1 MLMSIREKAQG
12 WIAWVIV
19 ILISIPFALFGIQEY
34 LGADSDPVVAEVA
47 GVDIKRSQLDEQLRE
62 LRQNMRDRLGSAY
75 RAEMFEGPL
84 VERQTLGRMLTQAV
98 VEEAAAD
105 WNLRASDQQV
115 VNYIHQIP
123 GLQTD
128 GRFDQA
134 LYESA
139 VRSRG
144 MSSAGFE
151 ELVRQE
157 IVLQQFQAGVM
168 DSAWETQ
175 STLRERVR
183 LNEQKRDVDVVV
195 FKAADFKDPAKLS
208 QQQIADFYEKNKS
221 NYVVPERVKLSYVR
235 LSPDVLTG
243 TVTVSDDELRD
254 FYEQNRDQ
262 FVAPEERKM
271 RHILLTATPE
281 NEAQQLAAA
290 EKLVSELNAGGDFA
304 ALAKKHSEDPGSADL
319 GGDLGWVS
327 RGVMV
332 PEFEDAG
339 FALNKNVISEPVKS
353 QFGYH
358 VIQVTDIRGGNAD
371 FNSQKEKVAK
381 AYRQRQADDLFYN
394 QYERLADLAY
404 ETPDSLLPAAEALGL
419 KVKQTEWVSREGKL
433 PAEINQAKVLNAAFS
448 EDVLQRGNNSE
459 VIELGPTD
467 AVVVRV
473 AKHEPESIQPLDA
486 VAEKVK
492 AQAASEMASQLAKEA
507 GEAFV
512 NDAQN
517 DIAGK
522 AKAANKTLKS
532 LSLTRRDANLP
543 VEVVDAAFAMTR
555 SITNVVSAE
564 GDFYVIALKKA
575 TDGNVDAMKADE
587 LKVLAEALERQA
599 SDAQFT
605 ALTDALRDRSGAKI
619 TLAK

>member
-34 LGADSDPVVAEVA
+34 LGADSDPVVAEVS

-62 LRQNMRDRLGSAY
+62 LRQNMRERLGSAY

-123 GLQTD
+123 GLQTE

-157 IVLQQFQAGVM
+157 IVLQQFQAGIM
-168 DSAWETQ
+168 DSAWSTQ
-175 STLRERVR
+175 STLRDRVR

-195 FKAADFKDPAKLS
+195 FKAADYKDPAKLS
-208 QQQIADFYEKNKS
+208 QKHLADFYEKNKAS
-221 NYVVPERVKLSYVR
+221 FVVPERVKLAYVR
-235 LSPDVLTG
+235 LSPDALSGSVQLN
-243 TVTVSDDELRD
+243 DAELRD
-254 FYEQNRDQ
+254 FYDQNRDQ

-271 RHILLTATPE
+271 RHILLTTSPE
-281 NEAQQLAAA
+281 NDGQQLTLA
-290 EKLVSELNAGGDFA
+290 KQLVADLKKGGDFA
-304 ALAKKHSEDPGSADL
+304 TLAKKHSEDPGSAEL
-319 GGDLGWVS
+319 GGDLGWVT

-332 PEFEDAG
+332 PEFEEAG
-339 FALNKNVISEPVKS
+339 FALAKNTISEPVKS

-358 VIQVTDIRGGNAD
+358 IIQVTDVRGGNDD
-371 FNSQKEKVAK
+371 FDSQRDKVVK
-381 AYRQRQADDLFYN
+381 AYQQRQADDLFYS

-419 KVKQTEWVSREGKL
+419 KVAQTDWVSRDGKL

-459 VIELGPTD
+459 VIELGPTE

-473 AKHEPESIQPLDA
+473 AKHEPESIQSLNEVIDQ
-486 VAEKVK
+486 VK
-492 AQAASEMASQLAKEA
+492 ALAASEMASQLAKEA
-507 GEAFV
+507 GQAFV
-512 NDAQN
+512 ASN
-517 DIAGK
+517 GK
-522 AKAANKTLKS
+522 SAEKASKS
-532 LSLTRRDANLP
+532 LTLDRRDASLP
-543 VEVVDAAFAMTR
+543 VEVVEAAFAMT
-555 SITNVVSAE
+555 TPVTEVVSAE
-564 GDFYVIALKKA
+564 GDFYVISLNKV
-575 TDGNVDAMKADE
+575 TDGDVEAMKSDE

-599 SDAQFT
+599 SDAQFN
-605 ALTDALRDRSGAKI
+605 ALTDALRDRSGATI